1 MVVVVVIAGR
11 EGKAI
16 EMPVRR
22 DSRTGR
28 WFFRTTIKT
37 PDCKKLRLYGTPGI
51 PGPFHDLAA
60 TRIGAQEAEQRAI
73 REAFAPKLEP
83 SVTKEVPTFEE
94 WFHGAFWREWVIGR
108 KNKPGEQYEK
118 TVIYRCH
125 LGPRFGSMR
134 IDEITVGEIARF
146 RADLVASGLGDKRI
160 NNIMAV
166 LSKALRYA
174 ADCELITKAPKIS
187 MFKIERPEIVAWD
200 FEQYARLLAAAKA
213 DSEEW
218 YAALCLAGEAGLRVG
233 EIKALRWREDVDLI
247 ARTIT
252 VNQQTCRG
260 QTGTPKGRTRRTVP
274 MTETLYEALKRMSV
288 IRDGFVVRN
297 LDGTAKTDK
306 QAVWALARICR
317 LAGLPEHQWHTLRH
331 AYGTHCALFGVNP
344 WRLQTW
350 LGHKRI
356 DETMLYVHIAEAHA
370 REWPETV
377 HEAAR
382 SEIDPD
388 KRIVAMLAARS
399 RGRGSHVA
407 AKTAVSG
414 ESAAIIAA

>member
-1 MVVVVVIAGR
+1 
-11 EGKAI
+11 
-16 EMPVRR
+16 MPVRR
-22 DSRTGR
+22 DPRTGR
-28 WFFRTTIKT
+28 WFFRGLVKT
-37 PDCKKLRLYGTPGI
+37 PDGNKLRLFGTPGV
-51 PGPFHDLAA
+51 PGPYHDLAQ
-60 TRIGAQEAEQRAI
+60 TRVGAQEAEQRAI
-73 REAFAPKLEP
+73 REACAPKIEP
-83 SVTKEVPTFEE
+83 SVPKEVLTFEE

-118 TVIYRCH
+118 QVIYRCH
-125 LGPRFGSMR
+125 LGPRFGTKR
-134 IDEITVGEIARF
+134 LDEITIGEIARF

-160 NNIMAV
+160 NNVMAV

-174 ADCELITKAPKIS
+174 ADCELIARAPKIS

-218 YAALCLAGEAGLRVG
+218 YAAVCLAGEAGLRVG

-252 VNQQTCRG
+252 VNQQTCRN

-274 MTETLYEALKRMSV
+274 MTATLYEALKRMSV

-317 LAGLPEHQWHTLRH
+317 LAGLPERQWHTLRH
-331 AYGTHCALFGVNP
+331 SYGTHAALFGVNP

-356 DETMLYVHIAEAHA
+356 DETMLYVHVAEAHA
-370 REWPETV
+370 REWPEPV
-377 HEAAR
+377 QEAACR
-382 SEIDPD
+382 EIDPD
-388 KRIVAMLAARS
+388 KRIVAMLGARAAATNEV
-399 RGRGSHVA
+399 RGSHVA
-407 AKTAVSG
+407 ADSVDKTKAADV
-414 ESAAIIAA
+414 SAA

>member
-1 MVVVVVIAGR
+1 
-11 EGKAI
+11 
-16 EMPVRR
+16 MPVRR
-22 DSRTGR
+22 DPRTGR
-28 WFFRTTIKT
+28 WFFRATIKT
-37 PDCKKLRLYGTPGI
+37 PDGKKLRLFGTPGV

-60 TRIGAQEAEQRAI
+60 TRIGAVEAEQRAI
-73 REAFAPKLEP
+73 REAFALKPEP
-83 SVTKEVPTFEE
+83 SVAKEVPTFED
-94 WFHGAFWREWVIGR
+94 WFHGAFWREWVLGR

-125 LGPRFGSMR
+125 LGPRFGNKR
-134 IDEITVGEIARF
+134 LDEINTQEVTRF
-146 RADLVASGLGDKRI
+146 RADLVASGDLGEKRI
-160 NNIMAV
+160 NNILAV
-166 LSKALRYA
+166 LSKPLRYA
-174 ADCELITKAPKIS
+174 AECELIAKAPKIS

-218 YAALCLAGEAGLRVG
+218 YAAVCLAGEAGLRVG

-252 VNQQTCRG
+252 VHEQVSRK

-288 IRDGFVVRN
+288 IREGFVVRN

-306 QAVWALARICR
+306 QAVWAMARLCR
-317 LAGLPEHQWHTLRH
+317 LAGLPEHQWHRLRH
-331 AYGTHCALFGVNP
+331 TFGTHCALFGVNP

-356 DETMLYVHIAEAHA
+356 DETMLYVHVAEAHA

-377 HEAAR
+377 HDAAHG
-382 SEIDPD
+382 EIDPD
-388 KRIVAMLAARS
+388 KRIIAMLAARS
-399 RGRGSHVA
+399 RSRGSHVA
-407 AKTAVSG
+407 AAGSG
-414 ESAAIIAA
+414 TNESVVNLAA

>member
-1 MVVVVVIAGR
+1 
-11 EGKAI
+11 
-16 EMPVRR
+16 MPVRR

-28 WFFRTTIKT
+28 WFFRATIKT
-37 PDCKKLRLYGTPGI
+37 PDGKKLRIYGTPGV

-60 TRIGAQEAEQRAI
+60 TRIGALEAEQRAI

-83 SVTKEVPTFEE
+83 SVTKEAPTFEE

-118 TVIYRCH
+118 QVIYRCH

-134 IDEITVGEIARF
+134 LDEIVVGEIARF

-174 ADCELITKAPKIS
+174 ADCELIERAPKIS
-187 MFKIERPEIVAWD
+187 MYKIERPEIVAWD

-233 EIKALRWREDVDLI
+233 EIKALRWREDIDLI

-252 VNQQTCRG
+252 VNRQTCRG

-274 MTETLYEALKRMSV
+274 MTETLHEALKRMST
-288 IRDGFVVRN
+288 IREGFVVRN

-306 QAVWALARICR
+306 QAVRALARVCR
-317 LAGLPEHQWHTLRH
+317 LAGLPERQWHTLRH
-331 AYGTHCALFGVNP
+331 TYGTHCALFGVNP

-370 REWPETV
+370 REWPESV
-377 HEAAR
+377 HEAAH

-399 RGRGSHVA
+399 HSARGSHVA
-407 AKTAVSG
+407 ASSAGKTKAADV
-414 ESAAIIAA
+414 SAA